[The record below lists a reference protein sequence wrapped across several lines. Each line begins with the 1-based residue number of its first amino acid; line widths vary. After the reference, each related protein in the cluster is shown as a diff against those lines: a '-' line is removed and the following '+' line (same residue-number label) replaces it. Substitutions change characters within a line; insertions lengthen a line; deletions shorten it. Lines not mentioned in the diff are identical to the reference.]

1 MIDLELL
8 FAYNRK
14 YVFIWDNLE
23 LNMRDRQ
30 KLSEKQRNI
39 LRFIE
44 TYIDTHGFPPTIR
57 QIGEAT
63 GIASTSVVNYN
74 LNKLVAAGYL
84 SRSARSSRG
93 IRLVKSARKS
103 SPQPVVS
110 ANQVVRVPM
119 MGQIVAGQPIPVFDD
134 ITPNEH
140 DAIELTPVMLRGSD
154 PSEVF
159 ALRVKGDSMIDAMI
173 SDGDIVIFRK
183 QIVANNGD
191 MVAVW
196 LDERGETTLKY
207 FYNEGE
213 RIRLQPAHPT
223 MSPIYV
229 NAAHCQV
236 QGRVL
241 SVIRPSV

>member
-1 MIDLELL
+1 
-8 FAYNRK
+8 
-14 YVFIWDNLE
+14 
-23 LNMRDRQ
+23 MRDRQ

-44 TYIDTHGFPPTIR
+44 THIDTHGFPPTIR

-74 LNKLVAAGYL
+74 LNKLVTAGYL
-84 SRSARSSRG
+84 ARSARSSRG
-93 IRLVKSARKS
+93 LRLVKNGKKGTV
-103 SPQPVVS
+103 QPVFS
-110 ANQVVRVPM
+110 AAQVVRVPM
-119 MGQIVAGQPIPVFDD
+119 AGSIVAGQPIPVFNDSQ
-134 ITPNEH
+134 ESG
-140 DAIELTPVMLRGSD
+140 DAVEVAPMLLRGVE
-154 PSEVF
+154 PAEVF
-159 ALRVKGDSMIDAMI
+159 ALKVRGDSMIDAMI

-183 QIVANNGD
+183 QATANNGD

-213 RIRLQPAHPT
+213 RVRLQPAHPT
-223 MSPIYV
+223 MDAIYV
-229 NAAHCQV
+229 SAMHCQV

-241 SVIRPSV
+241 SVIRPTV

>member
-1 MIDLELL
+1 
-8 FAYNRK
+8 
-14 YVFIWDNLE
+14 
-23 LNMRDRQ
+23 MRDRQ

-74 LNKLVAAGYL
+74 LNKLVTAGYL
-84 SRSARSSRG
+84 ARSARSSRG
-93 IRLVKSARKS
+93 LRLVKNGKKGTV
-103 SPQPVVS
+103 QPVFS
-110 ANQVVRVPM
+110 AAQVIRVPM
-119 MGQIVAGQPIPVFDD
+119 AGSIVAGQPIPVFNDSQ
-134 ITPNEH
+134 ESG
-140 DAIELTPVMLRGSD
+140 DAVEVAPMLLRGVE
-154 PSEVF
+154 PAEVF
-159 ALRVKGDSMIDAMI
+159 ALKVRGDSMIDAMI

-183 QIVANNGD
+183 QATANNGD

-213 RIRLQPAHPT
+213 RVRLQPAHPT
-223 MSPIYV
+223 MDAIYV
-229 NAAHCQV
+229 SAMHCQV

-241 SVIRPSV
+241 SVIRPTV